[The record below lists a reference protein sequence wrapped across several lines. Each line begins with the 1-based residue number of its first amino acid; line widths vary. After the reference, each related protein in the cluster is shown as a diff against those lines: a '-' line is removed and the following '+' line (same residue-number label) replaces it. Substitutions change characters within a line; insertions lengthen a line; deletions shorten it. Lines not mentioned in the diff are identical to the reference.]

1 MSNTPTAHIGARPE
15 DIANVVLMP
24 GDPKRSRF
32 IAENFLEGARLVND
46 LRGVQGYT
54 GSYRGR
60 RVTVMASGMGMP
72 SMGIYSYELF
82 SFFGV
87 EAIMRIGTVGGMSER
102 VRVRDLILGMG
113 ASTDSAFATQYHL
126 PGSFAP
132 LCSYPLLSAATAIA
146 EREGMRYHVGNL
158 LSTDVFY
165 WDDPTD
171 NERWRHLGILGVEM
185 EAAALYM
192 NAARTGKQ
200 ALAICTVSNHLVT
213 GEETTAAE
221 RETTFTDMMT
231 LALETALTV
240 KEG

>member
-1 MSNTPTAHIGARPE
+1 MSCTPTAHIGATKE
-15 DIANVVLMP
+15 QIAPVVLMP

-32 IAENFLEGARLVND
+32 IAENFLTDAVLFND

-54 GSYRGR
+54 GTYRGR
-60 RVTVMASGMGMP
+60 RVSVMASGMGMP

-82 SFFGV
+82 SFFDV
-87 EAIMRIGTVGGMSER
+87 RAIMRIGTVGGMHED

-113 ASTDSAFATQYHL
+113 ASTDSAFAAQYHL
-126 PGSFAP
+126 PGTFAP
-132 LCSYPLLSAATAIA
+132 LASYPLLSAAERIA
-146 EREGMRYHVGNL
+146 RERGMRAHVGNL

-171 NERWRHLGILGVEM
+171 NERWRRLGILGVEM

-200 ALAICTVSNHLVT
+200 ALAICTVSNHLLT
-213 GEETTAAE
+213 GEETTPEE
-221 RETTFTDMMT
+221 RERGFTDMMT

-240 KEG
+240 EGD

>member
-1 MSNTPTAHIGARPE
+1 MSNTPTAHIGAHPE
-15 DIANVVLMP
+15 QIANVVLMP

-32 IAENFLEGARLVND
+32 IAENFLEDAVLFND

-54 GSYRGR
+54 GTYRGR
-60 RVTVMASGMGMP
+60 RISVMASGMGMP

-87 EAIMRIGTVGGMSER
+87 EAILRIGTVGGMSPD
-102 VRVRDLILGMG
+102 VRVRDVLLGMG
-113 ASTDSAFATQYHL
+113 ASTDSNYAAQYHL
-126 PGSFAP
+126 PGTFAP
-132 LCSYPLLSAATAIA
+132 LASFPLLSAAAEIA
-146 EREGMRYHVGNL
+146 KARGMRYHVGNL

-165 WDDPTD
+165 GDMPED
-171 NERWRHLGILGVEM
+171 NEKWRKMGVLGVEM

-200 ALAICTVSNHLVT
+200 ALAICTVSNHLLT

>member
-1 MSNTPTAHIGARPE
+1 MSNTPTAHIGAHPE
-15 DIANVVLMP
+15 QIANVVLMP

-32 IAENFLEGARLVND
+32 IAENFLEDAVLFND

-54 GSYRGR
+54 GTYRGR
-60 RVTVMASGMGMP
+60 RISVMASGMGMP

-87 EAIMRIGTVGGMSER
+87 EAILRIGTVGGMSPD
-102 VRVRDLILGMG
+102 VRVRDLLLGMG
-113 ASTDSAFATQYHL
+113 ASTDSNFAAQYHL
-126 PGSFAP
+126 PGTFAP
-132 LCSYPLLSAATAIA
+132 LASFPLLSAAAEIA
-146 EREGMRYHVGNL
+146 KARGMRYHVGNL

-165 WDDPTD
+165 GDMPED
-171 NERWRHLGILGVEM
+171 NEKWRKMGVLGVEM

-200 ALAICTVSNHLVT
+200 ALAICTVSNHLLT
-213 GEETTAAE
+213 GEETTASE

>member
-1 MSNTPTAHIGARPE
+1 MSDTPTAHIGARPE
-15 DIANVVLMP
+15 EIAPVVLMP

-32 IAENFLEGARLVND
+32 IAENFLEGATLFND

-54 GSYRGR
+54 GTYRGR
-60 RVTVMASGMGMP
+60 RVSVMASGMGMP

-82 SFFGV
+82 SFFDV
-87 EAIMRIGTVGGMSER
+87 KAILRIGTVGGMHPD
-102 VRVRDLILGMG
+102 VHVRDLILGMG
-113 ASTDSAFATQYHL
+113 ASTDSRYAEQYHL
-126 PGSFAP
+126 PGTYAPIASF
-132 LCSYPLLSAATAIA
+132 PLLSAAAAIA
-146 EREGMRYHVGNL
+146 KERGMRHHVGNL

-165 WDDPTD
+165 GAEPTD
-171 NERWRHLGILGVEM
+171 NEKWRRMGVLGVEM

-192 NAARTGKQ
+192 NAAYTGKQ
-200 ALAICTVSNHLVT
+200 ALAICTVSNHLLT

-240 KEG
+240 EGD

>member
-1 MSNTPTAHIGARPE
+1 MSEATTAHIAAAPDE
-15 DIANVVLMP
+15 IASVVLMP

-32 IAENFLEGARLVND
+32 IAENFLSDAVLVND

-54 GSYRGR
+54 GTYRGH

-82 SFFGV
+82 SRFGV
-87 EAIMRIGTVGGMSER
+87 EAILRVGTVGGMSEK
-102 VRVRDLILGMG
+102 VQVRDLILGMG
-113 ASTDSAFATQYHL
+113 ASTDSAFAAQYHL
-126 PGSFAP
+126 PGQFAP
-132 LCSYPLLSAATAIA
+132 LCSYPLLSAAARVA
-146 EREGMRYHVGNL
+146 EERKIRYHVGNL

-165 WDDPTD
+165 WDDPED
-171 NERWRHLGILGVEM
+171 NARWQRLGILGVEM

-192 NAARTGKQ
+192 NAARLGKQ
-200 ALAICTVSNHLVT
+200 ALAVCTVSNHLLT

-231 LALETALTV
+231 VALEVACTV
-240 KEG
+240 KEK

>member
-1 MSNTPTAHIGARPE
+1 MSNTPTAHIGTTPE
-15 DIANVVLMP
+15 TIANVVLMP

-32 IAENFLEGARLVND
+32 IAENFLEGAVLFND

-54 GSYRGR
+54 GTYKGR
-60 RVTVMASGMGMP
+60 RVSVMASGMGMP

-87 EAIMRIGTVGGMSER
+87 EAILRIGTVGGMSPD
-102 VRVRDLILGMG
+102 VRVRDLLLGMG
-113 ASTDSAFATQYHL
+113 ASTDSNFAAQYHL
-126 PGSFAP
+126 PGTFAP
-132 LCSYPLLSAATAIA
+132 LASYPLLSAAAEIA
-146 EREGMRYHVGNL
+146 RARGFCYHVGNL

-165 WDDPTD
+165 GDSPAD
-171 NERWRHLGILGVEM
+171 NEAWRKMGVLGVEM

-200 ALAICTVSNHLVT
+200 ALAICTVSNHLLT

-221 RETTFTDMMT
+221 RETSFTDMMA

-240 KEG
+240 EG

>member
-1 MSNTPTAHIGARPE
+1 MSNTPTAHIGATAA

-87 EAIMRIGTVGGMSER
+87 EAILRIGTVGGMSPR
-102 VRVRDLILGMG
+102 VKVRDLLLGLG
-113 ASTDSAFATQYHL
+113 ASTDSAFAAQYHL

-132 LCSYPLLSAATAIA
+132 LCSYPLLSAAAAIA
-146 EREGMRYHVGNL
+146 EREEMRYHVGNL

-165 WDDPTD
+165 WDDPED
-171 NERWRHLGILGVEM
+171 NKRWQRLGILGVEM

-200 ALAICTVSNHLVT
+200 ALAICTVSNHLLT

>member
-1 MSNTPTAHIGARPE
+1 MPKAPTAHIGATP
-15 DIANVVLMP
+15 DQIANVVLMP

-32 IAENFLEGARLVND
+32 IAENFLEGAVLFND

-54 GSYRGR
+54 GTYRGR
-60 RVTVMASGMGMP
+60 RVSVMASGMGMP

-82 SFFGV
+82 TAFGV
-87 EAIMRIGTVGGMSER
+87 EAILRVGTVGGMAEE

-113 ASTDSAFATQYHL
+113 ASTDSAFAAQYHL

-132 LCSYPLLSAATAIA
+132 LCSYPLLSAAARVA
-146 EREGMRYHVGNL
+146 EERGMRYHVGNL

-165 WDDPTD
+165 WDTPED
-171 NERWRHLGILGVEM
+171 NARWCRLGVLGVEM

-192 NAARTGKQ
+192 NAARCRKQ
-200 ALAICTVSNHLVT
+200 ALAVCTVSNHLLT

-221 RETTFTDMMT
+221 RETTFTDMIT
-231 LALETALTV
+231 VALETALTV
-240 KEG
+240 AE

>member
-1 MSNTPTAHIGARPE
+1 MSCAPTAHIGADPA
-15 DIANVVLMP
+15 DIASVVLMP

-32 IAENFLEGARLVND
+32 IAENFLTDAVLVND

-54 GSYRGR
+54 GRYRGH

-87 EAIMRIGTVGGMSER
+87 EAILRVGTVGGMHPS
-102 VRVRDLILGMG
+102 VKVRDLLIGMG

-126 PGSFAP
+126 PGQFAP
-132 LCSYPLLSAATAIA
+132 LASYPLLSAAAGVA
-146 EREGMRYHVGNL
+146 EERGMRYHVGNL

-165 WDDPTD
+165 WDEPTD
-171 NERWRHLGILGVEM
+171 NAKWQALGILGVEM

-192 NAARTGKQ
+192 NAARCGKQ
-200 ALAICTVSNHLVT
+200 ALAVCTVSNHLLT

-231 LALETALTV
+231 VALETALTV
-240 KEG
+240 PEK

>member
-1 MSNTPTAHIGARPE
+1 MPNAPTAHIGATP
-15 DIANVVLMP
+15 DKVANVVLMP

-32 IAENFLEGARLVND
+32 IAENFLEGAVLFND

-54 GSYRGR
+54 GTYRGR
-60 RVTVMASGMGMP
+60 RVSVMASGMGMP

-82 SFFGV
+82 TAFGV
-87 EAIMRIGTVGGMSER
+87 QAILRVGTVGGMAEE

-113 ASTDSAFATQYHL
+113 ASTDSAFAAQYHL

-132 LCSYPLLSAATAIA
+132 LCSYPLLSAAARVA
-146 EREGMRYHVGNL
+146 EERGMRYHVGNL

-165 WDDPTD
+165 WDDPDD
-171 NERWRHLGILGVEM
+171 NERWRRLGILGVEM

-192 NAARTGKQ
+192 NAARCQKQ
-200 ALAICTVSNHLVT
+200 ALAVCTVSNHLLT

-231 LALETALTV
+231 VARETALTV
-240 KEG
+240 AE

>member
-1 MSNTPTAHIGARPE
+1 MSNTPTAHIGTTPE
-15 DIANVVLMP
+15 NIASVVLMP

-32 IAENFLEGARLVND
+32 IAENFLEGAVLFNN

-54 GSYRGR
+54 GTYKGR
-60 RVTVMASGMGMP
+60 RVSVMASGMGMP

-87 EAIMRIGTVGGMSER
+87 EAILRIGTVGGMSPD
-102 VRVRDLILGMG
+102 VRVRDLLLGMG
-113 ASTDSAFATQYHL
+113 ASTDSNFAAQYHL
-126 PGSFAP
+126 PGTFAP
-132 LCSYPLLSAATAIA
+132 LASYPLLSAAAEIA
-146 EREGMRYHVGNL
+146 RARGFRYHVGNL

-165 WDDPTD
+165 GDSPAD
-171 NERWRHLGILGVEM
+171 NEAWRKMGVLGVEM

-200 ALAICTVSNHLVT
+200 ALAICTVSNHLLT
-213 GEETTAAE
+213 GEETAAAE
-221 RETTFTDMMT
+221 RETSFTDMMT

-240 KEG
+240 EG